1 MKMVTAGD
9 IYDFLNVCAPFE
21 TAMSFDNAGF
31 LVGERQAP
39 VSAVLLALDITPK
52 VVGEAARLGAEL
64 IISHHPVIFQPLR
77 RMGPRDVPYLL
88 AQHGIGA
95 ICAHTNLDFAPGGV
109 NTCLAEAG

>member
-31 LVGERQAP
+31 LVGERQTP
-39 VSAVLLALDITPK
+39 VSAVLLALDITPD

-64 IISHHPVIFQPLR
+64 ISAIIRSFFSRFAVWARRTCRIFWHSTASGRSAPTPISISR
-77 RMGPRDVPYLL
+77 R
-88 AQHGIGA
+88 AA
-95 ICAHTNLDFAPGGV
+95 
-109 NTCLAEAG
+109 